1 MNFKITLL
9 ATILL
14 LSSCSRNSKE
24 EVPSNTENSVFP
36 DSWTGEYEGGLY
48 INKNG
53 LAMDTN
59 FMKMRIHR
67 LDINRTAFHI
77 KYQSDSNWREY
88 EIKPGKTNSHWI
100 MDEKNSILLDH
111 YFQNNE
117 FSSVFSVNE
126 SMLKANYRK
135 QGDTI
140 ISTITTYPLQY
151 VKETGDSVTYT
162 IKSYKEQLVQRAVL
176 IRKR

>member
-9 ATILL
+9 ATFLFL
-14 LSSCSRNSKE
+14 FSCSSNNKE
-24 EVPSNTENSVFP
+24 EIFSNLENSVFP
-36 DSWTGEYEGGLY
+36 DSWTGEYEGNLY

-59 FMKMRIHR
+59 VMKLKVHRI
-67 LDINRTAFHI
+67 DINRTAFHI

-140 ISTITTYPLQY
+140 TSTITTYPLQY
-151 VKETGDSVTYT
+151 VKETGDSVPYI